1 MTELV
6 LAKPDYRTPGSR
18 LVLPANAPREAWLAE
33 RTNGLGGSDA
43 STVLGLN
50 KWASRW
56 GLWLEKTGKAK
67 VDRTQSEAMYWGS
80 AMEPILRKRFVEDT
94 GIPVRSAGLHRS
106 KDYPWMQV
114 TVDGLTADGGIFESK
129 TASSWAAGDD
139 WDDDGIPDH
148 AALQVQHGLAVTG
161 RSHAWI
167 VGLLDGRDW
176 QVRGPIPR
184 NEEIIALLIEEER
197 LFWHEHVLADVEP
210 AVTHQSLEE
219 VKSHYNDSDPDR
231 IAYISEPEL
240 RAYEA
245 RIKGYKD
252 LVKINEESAKAVEAE
267 LRARI
272 EGAELVL
279 PYEGADP
286 KKEALATL
294 THTATFSSKRF
305 REELPELAEKYTTTK
320 EVLDTETLKV
330 AEPELYAKYRSRVL
344 RFKAAPKTKTTK

>member
-1 MTELV
+1 MTDQALV
-6 LAKPDYRTPGSR
+6 KPDYRTPGSR
-18 LVLPANAPREAWLAE
+18 LVLPANAPRERWLEE
-33 RTNGLGGSDA
+33 RTKGLGGSDA

-56 GLWLEKTGKAK
+56 GLYLEKTGQSKD
-67 VDRTQSEAMYWGS
+67 DRPQNEAMYWGS
-80 AMEPILRKRFVEDT
+80 AMEPILRRRFVEDT
-94 GIPVRSAGLHRS
+94 GIVVRSAGLHRS
-106 KDYPWMQV
+106 KEFPWMQV
-114 TVDGLTADGGIFESK
+114 TVDGLSADGGIFESK

-176 QVRGPIPR
+176 QIRGPIPR

-197 LFWHEHVLADVEP
+197 AFWHDHVLARVEP
-210 AVTHQSLEE
+210 AVTHQSLDE

-245 RIKGYKD
+245 RIAGYKA
-252 LVKINEESAKAVEAE
+252 LVKTNDEAAKAVEAE

-279 PYEGADP
+279 PYPGADP

-294 THTATFSSKRF
+294 THTATFSSRRF
-305 REELPELAEKYTTTK
+305 KEDEPELAEKYVTTK

>member
-1 MTELV
+1 MTE
-6 LAKPDYRTPGSR
+6 KPNYRTPGST
-18 LVLPANAPREAWLAE
+18 LVLPANAPREAWLGE
-33 RTNGLGGSDA
+33 RTKGLGGSDA

-56 GLWLEKTGKAK
+56 GLWLEKTGRAK
-67 VDRTQSEAMYWGS
+67 DSRQVSEAMYWGT

-106 KDYPWMQV
+106 KEYPWMQV

-197 LFWHEHVLADVEP
+197 IFWNDHVLADVEP
-210 AVTHQSLEE
+210 AVTHQSLDE
-219 VKSHYNDSDPDR
+219 VKDHYHPGDGELS
-231 IAYISEPEL
+231 YVMSEEEL
-240 RAYEA
+240 RSYES

-252 LVKINEESAKAVEAE
+252 LAKTNELEAKRVEAE
-267 LRARI
+267 LRARVGNATYI
-272 EGAELVL
+272 VPA
-279 PYEGADP
+279 PTADP
-286 KKEALATL
+286 AGENLANL
-294 THTATFSSKRF
+294 KPTATFSARRF
-305 REELPELAEKYTTTK
+305 AEENPEAADRYRITK
-320 EVLDTETLKV
+320 EVLDTETLKIK
-330 AEPELYAKYRSRVL
+330 EPELYAKYRSRVL
-344 RFKAAPKTKTTK
+344 RFKAQPKTK